1 MSHEFRSLLR
11 KIGSGPHTSQNLT
24 RTEAQAAMR
33 LMLHQDATP
42 AQIGAF
48 LISHRIKRPTGEELA
63 GMADTYDQLGPQL
76 PEIAQTPNA
85 QRPIVFCYAYD
96 GRSRTAPLG
105 PLVALTLASFGVPVI
120 QHGGDRVPTKEGVPL
135 IELWEAL
142 GVYWNPCTLENVHKI
157 LETHGIGFVHLP
169 QHFPLA
175 QALMPYRD
183 QIGKRPPLST
193 LELMWSPYVG
203 DQLLVCG
210 YVHPPTEGMFRGAF
224 ELRNTRSF
232 ITVKGLEGSCDL
244 PRDRTVIIG
253 YQEGDEFHRL
263 TLAPRDY
270 GFAAS
275 EVPIASTADW
285 AVSSL
290 ATLQGTSSELTEA
303 LIWNAG
309 FYLWRSQETTNL
321 PTDSPTNMT
330 TELKSAFDRVRAALK
345 DGRVYQKLIDLQQ
358 ALPHH

>member
-11 KIGSGPHTSQNLT
+11 KVGSGPHTSQDLT

-76 PEIAQTPNA
+76 PEIDRLRTS

-105 PLVALTLASFGVPVI
+105 PLVALTLASLGIPVI

-135 IELWEAL
+135 IELWDAL
-142 GVYWNPCTLENVHKI
+142 SVHWNPCTLENVSKI
-157 LETHGIGFVHLP
+157 LETHGLGFVHLP

-193 LELMWSPYVG
+193 LELMWSPYIG

-210 YVHPPTEGMFRGAF
+210 YVHPPTEGMFRSAF
-224 ELRNTRSF
+224 ELRKTRSF

-253 YQEGDEFHRL
+253 YQDGDEFHRL

-270 GFAAS
+270 GFAAV
-275 EVPIASTADW
+275 EVPICDTTDW
-285 AVSSL
+285 ATASL
-290 ATLQGTSSELTEA
+290 ATLKGIPSELTEA

-309 FYLWRSQETTNL
+309 FYLWRSQPPTVSL
-321 PTDSPTNMT
+321 TDSPTDLPT
-330 TELKSAFDRVRAALK
+330 QLKSAFDRVRTALT
-345 DGRVYQKLIDLQQ
+345 DGHVYQKLTNLQQ
-358 ALPHH
+358 ALPRH

>member
-11 KIGSGPHTSQNLT
+11 KVGSGPHTSQHLT
-24 RTEAQAAMR
+24 RREAAAAMSM
-33 LMLHQDATP
+33 MLVQDATP

-48 LISHRIKRPTGEELA
+48 LIAHRIKRPTGEELA
-63 GMADTYDQLGPQL
+63 GMADTYDHLGPQL
-76 PEIAQTPNA
+76 PPLSK
-85 QRPIVFCYAYD
+85 RPIVFCHPYD

-105 PLVALTLASFGVPVI
+105 PLVALVLASFGIPVI

-135 IELWEAL
+135 IELWAAI
-142 GVYWNPCTLENVHKI
+142 GIHWNPCTLETVHRL
-157 LETHGIGFVHLP
+157 LETHSLGFIHLP

-175 QALMPYRD
+175 QDLMPYRD

-193 LELMWSPYVG
+193 LELMWSPYAG

-232 ITVKGLEGSCDL
+232 ITMKGLEGSCDL

-253 YQEGDEFHRL
+253 YQDGDDEFHRL

-270 GFAAS
+270 GFAAP
-275 EVPIASTADW
+275 EVPICETDVW
-285 AVSSL
+285 AEISL
-290 ATLQGTSSELTEA
+290 TTLKGIPSEFTEA

-309 FYLWRSQETTNL
+309 FYLWRSLATTPEAIDL
-321 PTDSPTNMT
+321 VT
-330 TELKSAFDRVRAALK
+330 AFDRVRTSLTN
-345 DGRVYQKLIDLQQ
+345 GTTYQKLIDLQQ
-358 ALPHH
+358 ALTESH